1 MTELVYNQGFLVSK
15 PELLTSVLYYVDY
28 TFSGGGGGKKVTIV
42 DQITG
47 CSISCLLV
55 L

>member
-1 MTELVYNQGFLVSK
+1 MTELVYNQGFLVLK

-28 TFSGGGGGKKVTIV
+28 TFSGGKKKITIV